1 MPLTEDQ
8 RLIQDTAR
16 QFAFDRLR
24 PNAAAWDQGSVIP
37 DALEARSGIQGT
49 GRALERLGS
58 GSPLRS
64 GRNDGN
70 QDKAGS
76 GSCDHKPT
84 IRLTDRSL
92 IA

>member
-8 RLIQDTAR
+8 RLIQGTAR

-24 PNAAAWDQGSVIP
+24 PNAAAWDQVSVIP

-58 GSPLRS
+58 GSALRF

-70 QDKAGS
+70 QESQGQGLAITNEQS
-76 GSCDHKPT
+76 
-84 IRLTDRSL
+84 
-92 IA
+92 A